1 MAEQVNLWVAGE
13 DGMVEPLPRRPHV
26 EYEHRFEEMLIQRPE
41 MLGEGVTLV
50 GRQLMTESGPLDLLG
65 IDEEGKLVVYELKR
79 GEAPRHAIT
88 QAIDY
93 ASWLD
98 SLSYDELA
106 RRITDHRPGGFE
118 REFDDFDDWY
128 SDRFDEDQ
136 VADLRPARIA
146 VVGLGLEPAAE
157 RMAHW
162 LADKGVDVEVVT
174 FHAFKEGDR
183 TLFARQVEVSAEDVG
198 VSKRGLSPNKPDPE
212 SRAREFQATE
222 VYRTARRLLDS
233 CFEGSSYAVHTYR
246 NGVNFALPPTDDRKI
261 RRYPGYLG
269 VFVRTES
276 TAMVNIVVRPTAV
289 EVCPAEAEDLKKEA
303 DKISRQTWQSPSDR
317 SIWIPVDLRLLAR
330 LEPCLVDFAQSAIE
344 TWRANYQ
351 QWLDSQSSDPLIESD
366 SNHERTDP

>member
-41 MLGEGVTLV
+41 MLGEAVTLV

-136 VADLRPARIA
+136 VAELRPARIA

-183 TLFARQVEVSAEDVG
+183 TLFARQVEVSAEDVRRPLT
-198 VSKRGLSPNKPDPE
+198 SSSQRNDPVL
-212 SRAREFQATE
+212 RAGEFQAAE
-222 VYRTARRLLDS
+222 VYQSAYQLLAS
-233 CFEGSSYAVHTYR
+233 CFAETPNKVHRYK
-246 NGVNFALPPTDDRKI
+246 NGVNFALPPTEPRRTQKFDRFM
-261 RRYPGYLG
+261 G
-269 VFVRTES
+269 VYVRGDRTGEAWLVLRPHGFNAAPQERDQFLDTIKS
-276 TAMVNIVVRPTAV
+276 SGVHIYRPSNSDEAWIAVTAMQLDSIRSNV
-289 EVCPAEAEDLKKEA
+289 AEFARAAID
-303 DKISRQTWQSPSDR
+303 TWRREHDEWLAAQSP
-317 SIWIPVDLRLLAR
+317 
-330 LEPCLVDFAQSAIE
+330 EPTPEQTSK
-344 TWRANYQ
+344 
-351 QWLDSQSSDPLIESD
+351 P
-366 SNHERTDP
+366 ERTDP

>member
-26 EYEHRFEEMLIQRPE
+26 EYEHHFEEMLIQRPE

-136 VADLRPARIA
+136 VAELRPARIA

-183 TLFARQVEVSAEDVG
+183 TLFARQVEVSTDDVRRPLT
-198 VSKRGLSPNKPDPE
+198 SSSQRNDPVL
-212 SRAREFQATE
+212 RAAEFQAAE
-222 VYRTARRLLDS
+222 VYQSAFQLLAR
-233 CFEGSSYAVHTYR
+233 CFAEAPYKVHKFK
-246 NGVNFALPPTDDRKI
+246 NGVNFALPTTEDR
-261 RRYPGYLG
+261 RSNRHHGYVG
-269 VFVRTES
+269 PFVRTDA
-276 TAMVNIVVRPTAV
+276 TGHVNIFVRRAAV
-289 EVCPAEAEDLKKEA
+289 DACPDELSTLLESVKPLAIRTELRRSGNEAFITVDADSLEQVAPHLSKFAEAAIAAWQHEWDEWNA
-303 DKISRQTWQSPSDR
+303 DS
-317 SIWIPVDLRLLAR
+317 
-330 LEPCLVDFAQSAIE
+330 SAH
-344 TWRANYQ
+344 
-351 QWLDSQSSDPLIESD
+351 DPATTLSEGNES
-366 SNHERTDP
+366 